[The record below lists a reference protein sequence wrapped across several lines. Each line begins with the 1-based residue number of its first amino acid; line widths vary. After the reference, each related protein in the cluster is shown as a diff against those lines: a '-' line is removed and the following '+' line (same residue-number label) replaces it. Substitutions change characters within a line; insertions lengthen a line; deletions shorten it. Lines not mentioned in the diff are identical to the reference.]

1 LGRSGHVRFA
11 ISDLTERHDIF
22 PPFSIDYLG
31 HLEFIHCMHKIDCP
45 RLLAKMKKIKLFV
58 FDVDGVITDNTVW
71 MGRGKTEL
79 KRFNIADGMGVY
91 IARRAGIPT
100 AFISGRP
107 SPATTARVRELGVTD
122 LYQFRGPKRVPF
134 EKLLKKYKIDSKEVA
149 FMGDDV
155 IDVPIMQLAGV
166 AATVPHAPD
175 YVKKYADIVTLH
187 EAGMGAARE
196 LVDMVIQAKGFD
208 PVELTFK

>member
-1 LGRSGHVRFA
+1 
-11 ISDLTERHDIF
+11 
-22 PPFSIDYLG
+22 
-31 HLEFIHCMHKIDCP
+31 
-45 RLLAKMKKIKLFV
+45 MKKIRLFV
-58 FDVDGVITDNTVW
+58 FDVDGVLTDNTVW

-107 SPATTARVRELGVTD
+107 SPATTSRVRELGIID
-122 LYQFRGPKRVPF
+122 FFQKKGPKKAPLQ
-134 EKLLKKYKIDSKEVA
+134 KLLKKYKLDPGEVA

-155 IDVPIMQLAGV
+155 IDVPVMEMVGV
-166 AATVPHAPD
+166 AATVPHAPE
-175 YVKKYADIVTLH
+175 YVKKYADIVTQH

-196 LVDMVIQAKGFD
+196 LVDMVLMAKGFD
-208 PVELTFK
+208 PVELTYK

>member
-1 LGRSGHVRFA
+1 
-11 ISDLTERHDIF
+11 
-22 PPFSIDYLG
+22 
-31 HLEFIHCMHKIDCP
+31 MHKRDYP
-45 RLLAKMKKIKLFV
+45 KLKAKMKKIKLFV
-58 FDVDGVITDNTVW
+58 FDVDGVLTDNTVW
-71 MGRGKTEL
+71 IGRGKNEF

-107 SPATTARVRELGVTD
+107 SEATTSRVKELGITD
-122 LYQFRGPKRVPF
+122 FFQERGPKRIPF
-134 EKLLKKYKIDSKEVA
+134 EKLLDKYGLKKNEVA

-155 IDVPIMQLAGV
+155 IDVPVMRLAGI

-175 YVKKYADIVTLH
+175 YVKKYADIITTH

-196 LVDMVIQAKGFD
+196 LVDMVILAKGFD
-208 PVELTFK
+208 PVDLTYK